1 MTKQLLFYERAVPV
15 SPERHGDWSIEP
27 RADYHFA
34 DRTNSVPLAAVEFP
48 AAAMDYV
55 IVFSG
60 SEEAPQ
66 PVAVLGIEADENRY
80 LDAEGRWDAR
90 YIPAFVRRYPF
101 VFSRTKDE
109 NRLIL
114 CIDEDYEGWNQE
126 GRGKRLFDV
135 NGEQTEYFKRMLQ
148 FVQEYQR
155 EHSRTAAFCQK
166 LKDLGLLG
174 PATARFK
181 HPSGKQGAMTGFMAV
196 DREKLKAL
204 PGDELAELAKTGEL
218 ELIYV
223 HLQSMRNFGVVL
235 ARGSLEQAESER
247 SLEDVGLTTEEP
259 LH

>member
-15 SPERHGDWSIEP
+15 TLERHKDWSIEP
-27 RADYHFA
+27 RADYRFA
-34 DRTNSVPLAAVEFP
+34 GDTNSVPLAAVEFP

-55 IVFSG
+55 IVFPG
-60 SEEAPQ
+60 SEEAMQ

-80 LDAEGRWDAR
+80 LDPDGRWDAR

-101 VFSRTKDE
+101 VFSKTEDGNK
-109 NRLIL
+109 LIV
-114 CIDEDYEGWNQE
+114 CIDEGYEGWSQE
-126 GRGKRLFDV
+126 GRGKRLFDA
-135 NGEQTEYFKRMLQ
+135 NGEQTVYFKRMLQ

-223 HLQSMRNFGVVL
+223 HLQSMRNFGILL
-235 ARGSLEQAESER
+235 ARGTGDQAEGESW
-247 SLEDVGLTTEEP
+247 LEDVGLTTEES